1 MSSRDVLGWIV
12 STFLEK
18 QLFCFKNKKRKTK
31 DHFKKDNFLIKKPS
45 FLIVIAVCYL
55 NVQNE

>member
-18 QLFCFKNKKRKTK
+18 QLFCFKNYEEKNEKQKIILKRLAITEAEE
-31 DHFKKDNFLIKKPS
+31 I
-45 FLIVIAVCYL
+45 
-55 NVQNE
+55 